1 MKYQWVYMANFTYRV
16 ITREGKEK
24 KGSLEADT
32 REKAMVALKSDGNT
46 VLQLN
51 TGSVLNKEISFGGG
65 RKVKSRDFSVFCRQF
80 HSLLQAGVGIVSALD
95 MLSDQTENKRLQTA
109 VMNVRDNV
117 QKGETLAGAMK
128 RESVFPS
135 LLVSMIEAGEASG
148 NIESSLQNMSEHFE
162 KDARIKG
169 MLKKA
174 MIYPIVLLVVAIGV
188 LIVMVVAVIPSFAE
202 MFSDMDSK
210 LPPVTQALLNLSSFI
225 RTKWF
230 IVCVI
235 IGAVAA
241 AIVLFKKS
249 ETGKH
254 FFARLGLK
262 LPVFGKMKT
271 KTACARFSRT
281 FSTMMSSGMPMV
293 EAMQITAR
301 TIDNVLY
308 EEALNEAAIQIQRG
322 VPLSQPLKKSGL
334 FPPLV
339 IHMVGIGEETGN
351 LEEMLNN
358 CAKYYDEEVELAT
371 QQVMALMEPM
381 IIIVMAAIVCV
392 ILAAI
397 YGPVIQMNSELSK
410 M

>member
-51 TGSVLNKEISFGGG
+51 TGSILNKEISFGGG

-210 LPPVTQALLNLSSFI
+210 LPPVTQALLKNQ
-225 RTKWF
+225 
-230 IVCVI
+230 
-235 IGAVAA
+235 
-241 AIVLFKKS
+241 
-249 ETGKH
+249 
-254 FFARLGLK
+254 
-262 LPVFGKMKT
+262 
-271 KTACARFSRT
+271 
-281 FSTMMSSGMPMV
+281 MV
-293 EAMQITAR
+293 HRMR
-301 TIDNVLY
+301 NHRCCGCCDR
-308 EEALNEAAIQIQRG
+308 AL
-322 VPLSQPLKKSGL
+322 
-334 FPPLV
+334 
-339 IHMVGIGEETGN
+339 
-351 LEEMLNN
+351 
-358 CAKYYDEEVELAT
+358 
-371 QQVMALMEPM
+371 
-381 IIIVMAAIVCV
+381 
-392 ILAAI
+392 
-397 YGPVIQMNSELSK
+397 
-410 M
+410 